1 MTQLEEGCF
10 LVDRKSTVPL
20 GMSLGVLV
28 ALKDPEDGLSCSQYV
43 LDHVFF
49 GCVFILALM
58 DTGNKSPEIRY

>member
-10 LVDRKSTVPL
+10 LVDRKSTVPA

-28 ALKDPEDGLSCSQYV
+28 ALKDPADGLSCSKYV

-49 GCVFILALM
+49 GCVFIPALM